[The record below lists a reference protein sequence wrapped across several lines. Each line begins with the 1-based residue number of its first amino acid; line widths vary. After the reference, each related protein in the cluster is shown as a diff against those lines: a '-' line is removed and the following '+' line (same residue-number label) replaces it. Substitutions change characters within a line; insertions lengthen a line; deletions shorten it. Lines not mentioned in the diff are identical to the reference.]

1 MKRKLERNGW
11 NKFIGVFFTEGK
23 ILKYVDRKLS
33 TGCIPIDDLLGGGI
47 DRGSITQLYGAPA
60 SGKTNIALSAA
71 AETVAEDKKV
81 VYIDTEGI
89 SIDRFHQLVREK
101 GDPYEL
107 GENLIIS
114 EVHNFEEQ
122 SAAIKRVVEFAADVD
137 LIVLDSATG
146 FYRLE
151 QAERADGGALRTLA
165 RQMISLLSLARRFDL
180 AVIVTNQVYTDPE
193 TNQIR
198 PLGGNILPHWNGT
211 VLRLDRFRGGNR
223 KITIEKHRSRPAGES
238 ARFVIKENI
247 LAGGD
252 EWQVLN

>member
-11 NKFIGVFFTEGK
+11 NKFIGVFFTEEK
-23 ILKYVDRKLS
+23 ILNYVDRKLS

-89 SIDRFHQLVREK
+89 SIDRFHQLAREK

-107 GENLIIS
+107 GEKLIIS

-122 SAAIKRVVEFAADVD
+122 SAAIKRVVEFVAEVD

-151 QAERADGGALRTLA
+151 QAERSDGGALRTLA

-180 AVIVTNQVYTDPE
+180 AVIVTNQVYTDPDSALARDD
-193 TNQIR
+193 IA
-198 PLGGNILPHWNGT
+198 
-211 VLRLDRFRGGNR
+211 VLVKFL
-223 KITIEKHRSRPAGES
+223 
-238 ARFVIKENI
+238 
-247 LAGGD
+247 
-252 EWQVLN
+252 LNLK

>member
-1 MKRKLERNGW
+1 M
-11 NKFIGVFFTEGK
+11 
-23 ILKYVDRKLS
+23 DRKLS

-89 SIDRFHQLVREK
+89 SIDRFHQLAREK

-107 GENLIIS
+107 GEKLIIS

-122 SAAIKRVVEFAADVD
+122 SAAIKRVVEFVAEVD

-193 TNQIR
+193 TSQIR

-238 ARFVIKENI
+238 TRFVIKENN

>member
-1 MKRKLERNGW
+1 
-11 NKFIGVFFTEGK
+11 
-23 ILKYVDRKLS
+23 VDRKLS

-47 DRGSITQLYGAPA
+47 DMGSITQVYGAPA
-60 SGKTNIALSAA
+60 AGKTNIALSAA
-71 AETVAEDKKV
+71 AQTVAENKKV

-89 SIDRFHQLVREK
+89 SIDRFHQLARNK

-114 EVHNFEEQ
+114 EVHDFEEQ
-122 SAAIKRVVEFAADVD
+122 SAAIKKAGGFAAEVD

-180 AVIVTNQVYTDPE
+180 AVIVTNQVYTHPE

-198 PLGGNILPHWNGT
+198 PLGGNLLPHWNGT
-211 VLRLDRFRGGNR
+211 VLRLDRFKGGNR
-223 KITIEKHRSRPAGES
+223 KITIEKHRSRPAGENTM
-238 ARFVIKENI
+238 FVIKEDG
-247 LAGGD
+247 LVGGD
-252 EWQVLN
+252 GWQIVN